1 MVDDKVNQR
10 LAGLLVDLM
19 QHFGGD
25 FNEVGVE
32 FGLVPLLEHVA
43 DLGRG
48 HAKTTTHQV
57 VAFGDELHVG
67 VFDAVVH
74 HLDEVAGAVEA
85 DVGHA
90 RFAFGLGRDGF
101 ENRLQGLPGFLGTT
115 RHHGRTKQGA
125 FLATGHAAA
134 DEVQAAGADLLLAA
148 DGVREVGVAGVDD
161 DVTRLH
167 QVGERVDHGVGRL
180 TGLDHDDGGAW
191 LDEAVHEFLK
201 RLRRIELAFAA
212 MLVHEL
218 FGTGVGA
225 VEHGHL
231 VAVVSEIACEAAAHG
246 SQTDDADVCF
256 S

>member
-1 MVDDKVNQR
+1 MVDDEVDER
-10 LAGLLVDLM
+10 LAGLLVDLV

-25 FNEVGVE
+25 LDEVGVE

-43 DLGRG
+43 DLSRS

-85 DVGHA
+85 DVRHA

-101 ENRLQGLPGFLGTT
+101 ENRLEGLPGFLGAAG
-115 RHHGRTKQGA
+115 HHGGAEQGA
-125 FLATGHAAA
+125 FLAAGHAAA

-180 TGLDHDDGGAW
+180 TGLDHDDGGAR
-191 LDEAVHEFLK
+191 LGKAVYELLEG
-201 RLRRIELAFAA
+201 LRREELAFGAV
-212 MLVHEL
+212 LVHEL

-225 VEHGHL
+225 VEHGDL

>member
-1 MVDDKVNQR
+1 MPLCTILTKWPAPLSPMWVTHGSPSALAAMDSKIGLRVFQDSSEPPGIMDGPSRAPSSPPDTPQR
-10 LAGLLVDLM
+10 RSAG
-19 QHFGGD
+19 
-25 FNEVGVE
+25 
-32 FGLVPLLEHVA
+32 
-43 DLGRG
+43 
-48 HAKTTTHQV
+48 
-57 VAFGDELHVG
+57 
-67 VFDAVVH
+67 
-74 HLDEVAGAVEA
+74 
-85 DVGHA
+85 
-90 RFAFGLGRDGF
+90 
-101 ENRLQGLPGFLGTT
+101 
-115 RHHGRTKQGA
+115 
-125 FLATGHAAA
+125 
-134 DEVQAAGADLLLAA
+134 AGADFLFAA

-180 TGLDHDDGGAW
+180 TGLDHDDGGAR

>member
-1 MVDDKVNQR
+1 MVDDEVDER
-10 LAGLLVDLM
+10 LAGLLVDLV

-25 FNEVGVE
+25 LDEVGVE

-43 DLGRG
+43 DLSRS

-85 DVGHA
+85 DVRHA

-101 ENRLQGLPGFLGTT
+101 EDRLQGLPGFFGTA
-115 RHHGRTKQGA
+115 RHHGRAEEGTLFAAGN
-125 FLATGHAAA
+125 AAA
-134 DEVQAAGADLLLAA
+134 HEVQATRTDFLLTA

-161 DVTRLH
+161 DVARFH
-167 QVGERVDHGVGRL
+167 EVGERVDHGVSGFA
-180 TGLDHDDGGAW
+180 GLDHDDGGAR

>member
-1 MVDDKVNQR
+1 MVDDEVDER
-10 LAGLLVDLM
+10 FAGLLVDLV

-43 DLGRG
+43 DFGRG
-48 HAKTTTHQV
+48 HAQATAHEV

-85 DVGHA
+85 DVRHA

-101 ENRLQGLPGFLGTT
+101 EDRLQGLPGFFGTA
-115 RHHGRTKQGA
+115 RHHGRAEEGT
-125 FLATGHAAA
+125 FLAAGNAAA
-134 DEVQAAGADLLLAA
+134 HEVQATRTDFLLTA

-161 DVTRLH
+161 DVARFH
-167 QVGERVDHGVGRL
+167 EVGERVDHGVSGFA
-180 TGLDHDDGGAW
+180 GLDHDDGGAR
-191 LDEAVHEFLK
+191 LGEAVYEFLEG
-201 RLRRIELAFAA
+201 LRREELAFGAV
-212 MLVHEL
+212 LVHEL

-225 VEHGHL
+225 VEHGDL

>member
-1 MVDDKVNQR
+1 MVDDEVDER
-10 LAGLLVDLM
+10 LAGLLVDLV

-48 HAKTTTHQV
+48 HAQAAAHEV

-74 HLDEVAGAVEA
+74 HLDEVAGTVQT

-134 DEVQAAGADLLLAA
+134 DEVQARALIS
-148 DGVREVGVAGVDD
+148 
-161 DVTRLH
+161 
-167 QVGERVDHGVGRL
+167 
-180 TGLDHDDGGAW
+180 
-191 LDEAVHEFLK
+191 FS
-201 RLRRIELAFAA
+201 RR
-212 MLVHEL
+212 M
-218 FGTGVGA
+218 
-225 VEHGHL
+225 
-231 VAVVSEIACEAAAHG
+231 VSG
-246 SQTDDADVCF
+246 K
-256 S
+256 

>member
-19 QHFGGD
+19 QHLGGNLD
-25 FNEVGVE
+25 QVGVE

-43 DLGRG
+43 DLSRS

-74 HLDEVAGAVEA
+74 HLDEVAGAVET
-85 DVGHA
+85 DVRHA

-101 ENRLQGLPGFLGTT
+101 ENRPQGLPGLFGAT

-125 FLATGHAAA
+125 FLAAGHAAA
-134 DEVQAAGADLLLAA
+134 DEVQATGADLLLAA
-148 DGVREVGVAGVDD
+148 NGVREVGVAGVDD

-167 QVGERVDHGVGRL
+167 EVGERVDHGVGRL
-180 TGLDHDDGGAW
+180 TGLDHDDGGAR
-191 LDEAVHEFLK
+191 LGKAVYELLEG
-201 RLRRIELAFAA
+201 LRREELAFGAV
-212 MLVHEL
+212 LVHEL

-225 VEHGHL
+225 VEHGDL